1 MNITTIMLT
10 AQSDLYSAL
19 TIITASQMKM
29 HIIMLQYYNTLP
41 ISICIKYA
49 SYAVIPVINLYTNIN
64 LPS

>member
-29 HIIMLQYYNTLP
+29 HIIMLQYT
-41 ISICIKYA
+41 ISQYSSYFYMYKICIICSNSCYK
-49 SYAVIPVINLYTNIN
+49 
-64 LPS
+64 